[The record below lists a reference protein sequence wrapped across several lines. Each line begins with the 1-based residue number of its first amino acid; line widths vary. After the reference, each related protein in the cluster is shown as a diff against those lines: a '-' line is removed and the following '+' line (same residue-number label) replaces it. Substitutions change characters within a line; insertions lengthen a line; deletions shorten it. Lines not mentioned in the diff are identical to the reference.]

1 MRIFISSVAVAVVM
15 LTLTVPARL
24 DAGSR
29 NRVGTSAAEQVLIP
43 VGARDLAMGGSSVA
57 LSSGIGGLY
66 WNPAGIAR
74 SRHNADV
81 MVSHMDYFAGIGVNY
96 FGVSGNFAGFGS
108 LAFTIK
114 SLSFGDIPLTTEE
127 APDGT
132 GGTFSPNFF
141 TAGVTYARQLTDRV
155 FVGATFKIVSE
166 QFERVGATG
175 AAVDVG
181 VQYHDFVNVP
191 GLNMGVVI
199 KDVGTQMKY
208 DGPGLLRQSTV
219 SGVGRFVKIDPASF
233 DLPSTMELGLSYTLT
248 MPGNNQVHLSSMFQ
262 NNNYSSDE
270 YRLGGEYVFGDF
282 VFLRGGYSF
291 AATDQENY
299 LYGLNFGG
307 GLNLNLTGLDLGLD
321 YTFRTMDTFTDNHLL
336 ELKVGF

>member
-1 MRIFISSVAVAVVM
+1 
-15 LTLTVPARL
+15 
-24 DAGSR
+24 
-29 NRVGTSAAEQVLIP
+29 
-43 VGARDLAMGGSSVA
+43 
-57 LSSGIGGLY
+57 
-66 WNPAGIAR
+66 
-74 SRHNADV
+74 

-108 LAFTIK
+108 LAFSIK
-114 SLSFGDIPLTTEE
+114 SLAFGDIPVTTEE

-155 FVGATFKIVSE
+155 FVGATLKIISE
-166 QFERVGATG
+166 QVERVGATG
-175 AAVDVG
+175 AAVNVG

-199 KDVGTQMKY
+199 KDVGTQMRY

-219 SGVGRFVKIDPASF
+219 SDVSRFVKLDAASF
-233 DLPSTMELGLSYTLT
+233 DLPSTMQLGLSYTLT
-248 MPGNNQVHLSSMFQ
+248 MPGNSQVHLSSMFQ

-270 YRLGGEYVFGDF
+270 YRLGGEYAFGDF

-291 AATDQENY
+291 AATEAESY
-299 LYGLNFGG
+299 LYGLTFGG
-307 GLNLNLTGLDLGLD
+307 GLKLQLTGLDLGLD
-321 YTFRTMDTFTDNHLL
+321 YTFRDMDVFNTNHLL